1 MKESELITLS
11 KEILIICEG
20 ASREVMD
27 VYGAD
32 NDGLEIKED
41 GSPVTLAD
49 LSSHK
54 VILSGLSNLEP
65 LFPVLS
71 EEDIKKESMDI
82 NIFWLVDPLDGT
94 KEFINKNGEFTV
106 NVALIENGKPILGV
120 VSAPA
125 IGETFYGIP
134 GFGSFKISHGKE
146 TRISTSNQDLG
157 RCRITLSKSHQS
169 QDDED
174 FIEETK
180 NHFKEVEIVPAGS
193 SLKLCRVAENSA
205 DIYCRLGPTFQWD
218 IAAGQAVAEGSGAVV
233 KDLRGNSLSYEFNAE
248 IRNPYFY
255 CAADPEYPWQA
266 ILEVLNKV

>member
-1 MKESELITLS
+1 MKESELIELS
-11 KEILIICEG
+11 KKLITICNDAG
-20 ASREVMD
+20 TQIMSIYSSGQEVE
-27 VYGAD
+27 
-32 NDGLEIKED
+32 EIKED

-49 LSSHK
+49 MASHK
-54 VILSGLSNLEP
+54 VIVDGLSELKQK
-65 LFPVLS
+65 FPILS
-71 EEDIKKESMDI
+71 EEDTNSQKKECSL
-82 NIFWLVDPLDGT
+82 FWLVDPLDGT